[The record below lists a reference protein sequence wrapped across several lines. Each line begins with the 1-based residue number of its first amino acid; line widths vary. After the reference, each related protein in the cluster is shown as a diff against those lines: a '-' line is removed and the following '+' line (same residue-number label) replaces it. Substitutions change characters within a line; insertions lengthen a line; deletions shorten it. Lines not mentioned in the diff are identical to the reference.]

1 MKTNE
6 LYLLRDI
13 GGEKILVPVG
23 AATKELN
30 GMIQLSETAAF
41 IWSNIDTSANL
52 NEVVDRLIAEYEIDR
67 ETALHDVFQFAK
79 EFSEKGLIKDI
90 PEFQQETQK

>member
-6 LYLLRDI
+6 LFLLRDI
-13 GGEKILVPVG
+13 AGEKILVPVG

-52 NEVVDRLIAEYEIDR
+52 NEVVDRLTAEYDIDR
-67 ETALHDVFQFAK
+67 KTAFGDVLKFAK
-79 EFSEKGLIKDI
+79 EFSEKGLIKDV
-90 PEFQQETQK
+90 PELVQETH